1 MLSAVNKSK
10 WLNLRLNL
18 MLRMVTEY
26 IECLTGSIREIIIE
40 SSVLNREVSC
50 VLYLPDLKPAAEPLH
65 LLLINDGQDLDKMQY
80 SSIVNDL
87 YQSSLIDP
95 VLTVGIK
102 AGEERQLEYGIAGRP
117 DFKNRGSK
125 ADQYNDFIIRELLPA
140 IFEQTSILSFAS
152 YAIAG
157 FSLGGLS
164 AFDIAWNNSDTFKK
178 VGTFSAS
185 YWWRTRELTNG
196 YTDQDRIAHQMVSQT
211 EVKPEL
217 TFWFQVGTEDEKSDR
232 NQNGIID
239 AIDDNVDL
247 MAELHKKGFK
257 EYIDIRYVELIDGR
271 HDIETWGRMMPV
283 FLKWAFSS

>member
-1 MLSAVNKSK
+1 
-10 WLNLRLNL
+10 

-26 IECLTGSIREIIIE
+26 IECLTGGTREITIV

-50 VLYLPDLKPAAEPLH
+50 ILYLPNLRPSAEPLH
-65 LLLINDGQDLDKMQY
+65 LLLINDGQDLDSMQY
-80 SSIVNDL
+80 QTIVNDL
-87 YQSSLIDP
+87 YQSALIHP

-102 AGEERQLEYGIAGRP
+102 AGDERQLEYGIAGRP

-125 ADQYNDFIIRELLPA
+125 ADQYNDFIISELLSA
-140 IFEQTSILSFAS
+140 IYEETNSSSFAS
-152 YAIAG
+152 CVIAG

-164 AFDIAWNNSDTFKK
+164 AFDIAWNNSGIFKK

-185 YWWRTRELTNG
+185 YWWRTKELTNG
-196 YTDQDRIAHQMVSQT
+196 YTDQDRIAHQMIAQT

-217 TFWFQVGTEDEKSDR
+217 AFWFQVGTEDEKSDR

-247 MAELHKKGFK
+247 MAELYRKGFK
-257 EYIDIRYVELIDGR
+257 EYTDIQYVELIDGR

-283 FLKWAFSS
+283 FLKWAFAG